1 MKSLFFTIFLALSF
15 TASQAQGWFNKVK
28 GNGNVI
34 TETRTTESYDQISAA
49 GSFDVIL
56 VKGTEGKITLEG
68 EENIISL
75 IETEVKNNKLKVAFK
90 KGVSISTRRHITIT
104 IPFEDL
110 NAISF
115 AGSGNL
121 KSEYVIKA
129 DELNAS
135 LAGSGDVSLPLE
147 GTQIKI
153 SVSGSGNF
161 KAQIKSQNLK
171 TSLAGSGDIEL
182 DGESQTIEIAVSG
195 SGDVDAKNLRSD
207 SAKISVAGSGDVLV
221 TSRVEIY
228 ARVSGSGTIGYYG
241 RPQKED
247 IKVSG
252 SGRVSMQ

>member
-1 MKSLFFTIFLALSF
+1 MKSLFFTILITFSF
-15 TASQAQGWFNKVK
+15 TASQAQGWFSKVK

-34 TETRTTESYDQISAA
+34 TETRTTDSYDQISAA

-75 IETEVKNNKLKVAFK
+75 IETEVKDNKLKVAFK
-90 KGVSISTRRHITIT
+90 RGVNVSYRRHITIT

-110 NAISF
+110 NAVSF

-129 DELNAS
+129 DKLNAS
-135 LAGSGDVSLPLE
+135 LAGSGDVNLPLE
-147 GTQIKI
+147 GTQIKV

-161 KAQIKSQNLK
+161 TAQIKSQNL
-171 TSLAGSGDIEL
+171 TASLAGSGDIEL
-182 DGESQTIEIAVSG
+182 DGDSQTVEIAVSG
-195 SGDVDAKNLRSD
+195 SGDVDAKNLQSD
-207 SAKISVAGSGDVLV
+207 KAKISIAGSGDVLV

-228 ARVSGSGTIGYYG
+228 ARVSGSGNIDYYG
-241 RPQKED
+241 KPQKED